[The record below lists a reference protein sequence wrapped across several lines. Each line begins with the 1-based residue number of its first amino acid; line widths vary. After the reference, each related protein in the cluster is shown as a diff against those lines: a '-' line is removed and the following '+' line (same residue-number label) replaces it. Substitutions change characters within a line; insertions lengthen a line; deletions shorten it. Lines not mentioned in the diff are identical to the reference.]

1 MTVLVT
7 GARGFIGAA
16 TTVALRKAGFRVKAG
31 VRGSPEDAGAIPC
44 DLDAPA
50 SLPEALR
57 GVETVVHAAY
67 GDIAAMPRQMQALLD
82 AMSVAGAKNLILL
95 SSIAVYGEAEGPV
108 DEATPPHGRL
118 DPYGAAKVA
127 CEAAIR
133 FWAQGERR
141 AVLLRPGIVYGAGS
155 RFWIDKLA
163 QRIRAGAWGELG
175 AKGEG
180 VAALIHVD
188 DLTAMIV
195 ALATRLE
202 SPARAQLE
210 PRFALNAVGP
220 ETPSWNAYFAALAE
234 ALDAPLPRWSAS
246 QIGRRRALALLAK
259 VWRRLGLPGG
269 GALALGPTGGEL
281 ALFAR
286 RAIYQTGAAGRL
298 GLVPVLGLADGLSR
312 SRLV

>member
-16 TTVALRKAGFRVKAG
+16 TTVALREAGFHVKAG
-31 VRGSPEDAGAIPC
+31 VRGSPEAAGAIPC

-95 SSIAVYGEAEGPV
+95 SSIAVYGEAEGLV
-108 DEATPPHGRL
+108 DEATPPRGL

-133 FWAQGERR
+133 VWAQGERR

-155 RFWIDKLA
+155 LFWIDKLA
-163 QRIRAGAWGELG
+163 QRLRAGAWGEMG
-175 AKGEG
+175 ARGEG

-188 DLTAMIV
+188 DLTAMI
-195 ALATRLE
+195 AGLATRLE
-202 SPARAQLE
+202 APARTDLD
-210 PRFALNAVGP
+210 RCLALNAVGP
-220 ETPSWNAYFAALAE
+220 ATPSWNAYFVALAE
-234 ALDAPLPRWSAS
+234 ALNTPLPRWGAS
-246 QIGRRRALALLAK
+246 QICRRRALALLAK

-286 RAIYQTGAAGRL
+286 RASYATGAARRL
-298 GLVPVLGLADGLSR
+298 GLVPTIGLADGLSR

>member
-1 MTVLVT
+1 MTILVT

-16 TTVALRKAGFRVKAG
+16 AVLALREAGFRVGAG
-31 VRGSPEDAGAIPC
+31 ARGSPEPAGAIFC

-67 GDIAAMPRQMQALLD
+67 GDIAAMPRQTLALLD
-82 AMSVAGAKNLILL
+82 AMAGAGAKNLIML

-108 DEATPPHGRL
+108 DEATPPRGRL

-133 FWAQGERR
+133 AWAQGPRR

-163 QRIRAGAWGELG
+163 QRIRVGAWGEMG
-175 AKGEG
+175 AQGQG

-188 DLTAMIV
+188 DLTAMI
-195 ALATRLE
+195 AGLAARLS
-202 SPARAQLE
+202 SPARSDLE
-210 PRFALNAVGP
+210 PCIALNAVGP
-220 ETPSWNAYFAALAE
+220 ETPCWNAYFAALAE
-234 ALDAPLPRWSAS
+234 ALNARLPRWSAG
-246 QIGRRRALALLAK
+246 QLARRRALAPPAK

-269 GALALGPTGGEL
+269 RALALGPTGGEL

-286 RAIYQTGAAGRL
+286 RAVYETGAARSL
-298 GLVPVLGLADGLSR
+298 GLVPVIGLAEGLSR
-312 SRLV
+312 SRLA